1 MASGASVATIYYN
14 QPLLLEISRSFHAS
28 SSQVGLVA
36 VATQVGYAAGILV
49 FVPMG
54 DVAERRSL
62 VVKLF
67 AAVSVALLLA
77 GLAPSLWTLIAAS
90 VAIGMTASVTH
101 VLVPIAPELVEPH
114 ESGLAIGTVMTG
126 LLVGILLGRAAAGGV
141 AALLGWR
148 AVFLIAAALTALFV
162 PLLRWRLPILPPV
175 RAVSYTAALR
185 SLWTITM
192 EQPMLRE
199 ASAVGFL
206 AFAAFTS
213 FWTNLAFLL
222 GTPHYKLG
230 AGVAGAFGVLGAA
243 GATAASFAGRMADRK
258 GARWVVG
265 LGIAMLAAAYALLWA
280 AGYHIVGLIVAVIVL
295 DIGQQTMQIA
305 NQTRIFSLVEGA
317 RSRINSIY
325 MIVFF
330 LGGAAGSALSTAAWA
345 HWQWNGVCALG
356 LLLLALAFAR
366 HALGARRRRAAA

>member
-1 MASGASVATIYYN
+1 
-14 QPLLLEISRSFHAS
+14 
-28 SSQVGLVA
+28 
-36 VATQVGYAAGILV
+36 
-49 FVPMG
+49 
-54 DVAERRSL
+54 
-62 VVKLF
+62 
-67 AAVSVALLLA
+67 
-77 GLAPSLWTLIAAS
+77 
-90 VAIGMTASVTH
+90 MTASVTH